1 MSWCHTR
8 EVISNGNL
16 SLTLFTWNFLE
27 TRTCGKQ
34 QRRRLWD
41 HIRRILWDLM
51 EAHMPSCSHMLIV
64 QIFLSTVCREFNS
77 SPTKGCAVLATLW
90 STTPGVLK
98 LTTWRMR
105 SIGGIVLDH
114 PGGLTAHYPNDTQY
128 WRLYAQPPKRC
139 ASRLYDR
146 PPIGCTASTF
156 VGFEWIP
163 FIDRNIMI
171 YDLLQENLQPHEIDG
186 HLCWK

>member
-1 MSWCHTR
+1 
-8 EVISNGNL
+8 
-16 SLTLFTWNFLE
+16 
-27 TRTCGKQ
+27 
-34 QRRRLWD
+34 
-41 HIRRILWDLM
+41 
-51 EAHMPSCSHMLIV
+51 
-64 QIFLSTVCREFNS
+64 
-77 SPTKGCAVLATLW
+77 
-90 STTPGVLK
+90 
-98 LTTWRMR
+98 MR

-114 PGGLTAHYPNDTQY
+114 PGGLTAHHPNDTQY

-186 HLCWK
+186 HLC